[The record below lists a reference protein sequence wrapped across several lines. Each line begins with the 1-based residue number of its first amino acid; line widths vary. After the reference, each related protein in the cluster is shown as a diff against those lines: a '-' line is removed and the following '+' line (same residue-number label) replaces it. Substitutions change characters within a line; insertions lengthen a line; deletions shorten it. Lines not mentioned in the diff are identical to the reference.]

1 MMHTVIADDEALARE
16 KLKVLLNG
24 EPDIAIVGESTT
36 GPDTIE
42 LVRET
47 HPELLFLDI
56 RMPGMDGFDIF
67 EALSKDVE
75 SVLPK
80 IIFTTAYDTYAIRA
94 FEINAVDY
102 LLKPFSAERLHA
114 AVERVRHHQRGM
126 GEASASAVKD
136 DGGGAHFIQRIVFKS
151 RGKILFL
158 PVSDLRCIAA
168 EENYVRLVT
177 ESESYLLRETMSR
190 MELKLDP
197 DQFLRVHRSFM
208 VNIAFVKEIRTEKHG
223 ELVVFLDNGAKVPMS
238 RSYKSRLNEL
248 LSH

>member
-24 EPDIAIVGESTT
+24 ETDISLVGESAT
-36 GPDTIE
+36 GPETIE

-47 HPELLFLDI
+47 QPDLLFLDI

-67 EALSKDVE
+67 DALSKDAGC
-75 SVLPK
+75 VLPK

-102 LLKPFSAERLHA
+102 LLKPFSAERLHS
-114 AVERVRHHQRGM
+114 AVERVRQYQREM
-126 GEASASAVKD
+126 GEASVSSTHEESGSAR
-136 DGGGAHFIQRIVFKS
+136 FIQRIVFKS

-158 PVSDLRCIAA
+158 PVNDLRCIAA
-168 EENYVRLVT
+168 EENYVRLVS

-223 ELVVFLDNGAKVPMS
+223 ELVVLLDNGAKVPMS

-248 LSH
+248 LSQ

>member
-24 EPDIAIVGESTT
+24 ESDIAIVGESAT

-42 LVRET
+42 LVRGT
-47 HPELLFLDI
+47 QPELLFLDI

-67 EALSKDVE
+67 DALSKDANC
-75 SVLPK
+75 VLPK
-80 IIFTTAYDTYAIRA
+80 IIFTTAYDSYAIRA

-102 LLKPFSAERLHA
+102 LLKPFSAERLHL
-114 AVERVRHHQRGM
+114 AVERVRQHQREM
-126 GEASASAVKD
+126 AETSATAIQEEN
-136 DGGGAHFIQRIVFKS
+136 GATRFIQRIVFKS

-158 PVSDLRCIAA
+158 PVNDLRCIAA

-177 ESESYLLRETMSR
+177 EGESYLLRETMSR

-208 VNIAFVKEIRTEKHG
+208 VNIAFVKEIRNEKHG
-223 ELVVFLDNGAKVPMS
+223 ELVVLLDNGAKVPMS